1 MYRDKRIALVI
12 PAHNEE
18 KLIVPTLEH
27 VPAYV
32 DCVYVVD
39 DASTDQ
45 TSQRVLARAAQG
57 FNVQLIRHETNQGPG
72 GAIISGYKRA
82 RDENYDCVVVVG
94 GDDQMPLEEMPRFLD
109 PLINGVADYTKGN
122 RFMRGRFAVADIPT
136 SMPKK
141 RLLGNALI
149 SAFTKI
155 ASGYYKIVDVV
166 DGYTAMNQEALQIID
181 WDKAWAGYGYPMDF
195 LIRLNAHGFRVLD
208 VPRRAIYLP
217 GERQSQI
224 KGVRYALRVSPMLL
238 RGFFWRLWTKYILW
252 NFHPLV
258 FFYFAGIA
266 ALTVGFLFGLYLV
279 YSQIVGVGVSG
290 PRAILDALLILT
302 GLQFLL
308 FAMLFDMQEGLELMP
323 LNRRATDR
331 ATREPTPPVSE
342 KREGG

>member
-1 MYRDKRIALVI
+1 MYREKKIALVI

-18 KLIVPTLEH
+18 KLIVPTLAG
-27 VPAYV
+27 VPDFV
-32 DCVYVVD
+32 DRVYVVD
-39 DASTDQ
+39 DASTDR
-45 TSQRVLARAAQG
+45 TRERVLARAAEG
-57 FNVQLIRHETNQGPG
+57 FDVQLLCHETNRGPG
-72 GAIISGYKRA
+72 GAIITGYKRA
-82 RDENYDCVVVVG
+82 RDDEFDCVVVAG
-94 GDDQMPLEEMPRFLD
+94 GDNQMPLEEMPRFLD
-109 PLINGVADYTKGN
+109 PLINGIADYTKGN
-122 RFMRGRFAVADIPT
+122 RFMRGRFAVANIPT
-136 SMPKK
+136 TMPKK

-149 SAFTKI
+149 SAFTKM

-166 DGYTAMNQEALQIID
+166 DGYTAINREALEIID
-181 WDKAWAGYGYPMDF
+181 WDKAWGGYGYPMDF
-195 LIRLNAHGFRVLD
+195 LIRLNAHGFRVQD

-258 FFYFAGIA
+258 FFYFAGMFLLA
-266 ALTVGFLFGLYLV
+266 AGLLFGAFLI
-279 YSQIVGVGVSG
+279 YSQLIGVGVSG

-323 LNRRATDR
+323 MNRRASDR
-331 ATREPTPPVSE
+331 TRA
-342 KREGG
+342 